1 MSLPP
6 MTLDEL
12 IVYFESVFETC
23 ALTKMRLA
31 KLEADGPKSIREVG
45 RLQAMAKLYLDAL
58 VQTRDMH
65 EARRRYPSGGA

>member
-23 ALTKMRLA
+23 ALTKMRL
-31 KLEADGPKSIREVG
+31 KGLGPETRSSIREVG
-45 RLQAMAKLYLDAL
+45 RLQAMAKTYLDAL
-58 VQTRDMH
+58 VETRAMR
-65 EARRRYPSGGA
+65 AAGRS